1 MKKKYFIN
9 ANIIDPHNSLNEMGG
24 LIIDEN
30 GKIEAIGKKVNTNNI
45 PTREKIINLNGKYIF
60 PGLVDMRVFVGE
72 PGYEYKE
79 NFRTL
84 SEAALSGGVTSVVTM
99 PNTNP
104 VIDNVSIVDFLRLRG
119 KDKSKINIFPT
130 AALTIGT
137 VGENMT
143 EFGLLQSKGI
153 IGFTDGVKT
162 IQNPRI
168 MNRIMNSASDLKSLI
183 IQHAEDAELSKDGMI
198 NDGIIATKLGL
209 QGIPISAELL
219 IIERDLTLLEYNN
232 CRYHISQISSA
243 NSVDIIRERKS
254 KIDFS
259 CGVSINNLSLNEN
272 DIGDF
277 KTFLKLSPPLRTETD
292 RNALVQGLND
302 ETIEILVNQSLLQ
315 AEMGCDVLAPS
326 DMMDGRIGKIRK
338 ALDKNKYQSVQILSY
353 AAKYASSFYGP
364 FRDAVGSKGA
374 LKGDKKTY
382 QMDYRNSDESLREVA
397 LDIKEGADM
406 VMVKPGMPYLDIIR
420 SIKDKFKLP
429 VLAYQ
434 VSGEYSL
441 IENAIRK
448 KMINK
453 DAVYESLVAF
463 KRAGANAIVS
473 YYADR
478 LDKII

>member
-9 ANIIDPHNSLNEMGG
+9 ANIIDPHNSLNEIGG
-24 LIIDEN
+24 IIVGEN
-30 GKIEAIGKKVNTNNI
+30 GKIEAVGKKVNTNNI
-45 PTREKIINLNGKYIF
+45 PSREKVIDLNGKYIF
-60 PGLVDMRVFVGE
+60 PGIVDMRVFVGE

-104 VIDNVSIVDFLRLRG
+104 VIDNVSIVDFLKRRG
-119 KDKSKINIFPT
+119 RDKSKINIYPT
-130 AALTIGT
+130 AALT
-137 VGENMT
+137 VKAEGENMT

-219 IIERDLTLLEYNN
+219 IIERDLTLLEYNS

-243 NSVDIIRERKS
+243 NSVDIIRERKN
-254 KIDFS
+254 KVNFS

-302 ETIEILVNQSLLQ
+302 ETIDVIVSDHKPEDEENKRLTFAQAETGASGIETLLPLSLELYHNGSVELETIIKALTSKPAEILKINKGNLS
-315 AEMGCDVLAPS
+315 
-326 DMMDGRIGKIRK
+326 IGNDADFCIVDINKPWVVRK
-338 ALDKNKYQSVQILSY
+338 EKLISKSKNTPIE
-353 AAKYASSFYGP
+353 
-364 FRDAVGSKGA
+364 
-374 LKGDKKTY
+374 DKKLQGKVISTFV
-382 QMDYRNSDESLREVA
+382 NGEEL
-397 LDIKEGADM
+397 
-406 VMVKPGMPYLDIIR
+406 
-420 SIKDKFKLP
+420 FK
-429 VLAYQ
+429 
-434 VSGEYSL
+434 SE
-441 IENAIRK
+441 
-448 KMINK
+448 
-453 DAVYESLVAF
+453 
-463 KRAGANAIVS
+463 
-473 YYADR
+473 
-478 LDKII
+478 

>member
-9 ANIIDPHNSLNEMGG
+9 ANIIDPHNSLNEIGG
-24 LIIDEN
+24 IIIGEN
-30 GKIEAIGKKVNTNNI
+30 GKIEAVGKKVNTNNI
-45 PTREKIINLNGKYIF
+45 PSREKIIDLKGKYIF
-60 PGLVDMRVFVGE
+60 PGIVDMRVFVGE

-104 VIDNVSIVDFLRLRG
+104 VIDNVSIVDFLKRRG
-119 KDKSKINIFPT
+119 RDKSKINIYPT
-130 AALTIGT
+130 AALT
-137 VGENMT
+137 VKAEGENMT

-153 IGFTDGVKT
+153 IGFTDGIKT

-232 CRYHISQISSA
+232 CRYHIAQISSA
-243 NSVDIIRERKS
+243 NSVDIIRERKN
-254 KIDFS
+254 KVNFS
-259 CGVSINNLSLNEN
+259 CGVAINNLSLNEN

-302 ETIEILVNQSLLQ
+302 KTIDVIVSDHKPEDEENKRLTFAQAETGASGIETLLPLSLELYHNGSVDLETIIEALTSKPAEILKINKGNLS
-315 AEMGCDVLAPS
+315 
-326 DMMDGRIGKIRK
+326 IGNDADFCIVDINKPWVVRK
-338 ALDKNKYQSVQILSY
+338 DKLI
-353 AAKYASSFYGP
+353 
-364 FRDAVGSKGA
+364 SKS
-374 LKGDKKTY
+374 KNTPIEDKKLQGKVLNTFV
-382 QMDYRNSDESLREVA
+382 NGEEL
-397 LDIKEGADM
+397 
-406 VMVKPGMPYLDIIR
+406 
-420 SIKDKFKLP
+420 FK
-429 VLAYQ
+429 
-434 VSGEYSL
+434 SE
-441 IENAIRK
+441 
-448 KMINK
+448 
-453 DAVYESLVAF
+453 
-463 KRAGANAIVS
+463 
-473 YYADR
+473 
-478 LDKII
+478 

>member
-9 ANIIDPHNSLNEMGG
+9 ANIIDPHNSLNEIGG
-24 LIIDEN
+24 IIIGEN
-30 GKIEAIGKKVNTNNI
+30 GKIEAVGKKVNTNNI
-45 PTREKIINLNGKYIF
+45 PSREKVIDLNGKYIF
-60 PGLVDMRVFVGE
+60 PGIVDMRVFVGE

-104 VIDNVSIVDFLRLRG
+104 VIDNVSIVDFLKRRG
-119 KDKSKINIFPT
+119 RDKSKINIYPT
-130 AALTIGT
+130 AALT
-137 VGENMT
+137 VKAEGENMT

-232 CRYHISQISSA
+232 CRYHIAQISSA
-243 NSVDIIRERKS
+243 NSVDIIRERKN
-254 KIDFS
+254 KVNFS

-302 ETIEILVNQSLLQ
+302 KTIDVIVSDHKPEDEENKRLTFAQAETGASGIETLLPLSLELYHNGSVELETIIKALTSKPAEILKINKGNLS
-315 AEMGCDVLAPS
+315 
-326 DMMDGRIGKIRK
+326 IGNDADFCIVDINKPWVVRK
-338 ALDKNKYQSVQILSY
+338 EKLISKSKNTPIE
-353 AAKYASSFYGP
+353 
-364 FRDAVGSKGA
+364 
-374 LKGDKKTY
+374 DKKLQGKVINTFV
-382 QMDYRNSDESLREVA
+382 NGEEL
-397 LDIKEGADM
+397 
-406 VMVKPGMPYLDIIR
+406 
-420 SIKDKFKLP
+420 FK
-429 VLAYQ
+429 
-434 VSGEYSL
+434 SE
-441 IENAIRK
+441 
-448 KMINK
+448 
-453 DAVYESLVAF
+453 
-463 KRAGANAIVS
+463 
-473 YYADR
+473 
-478 LDKII
+478 

>member
-9 ANIIDPHNSLNEMGG
+9 ANIIDPHNSLNEIGG
-24 LIIDEN
+24 IIIGEN
-30 GKIEAIGKKVNTNNI
+30 GKIEAVGKKVNTNNI
-45 PTREKIINLNGKYIF
+45 PSREKIIDLKGKYIF
-60 PGLVDMRVFVGE
+60 PGIVDMRVFVGE

-104 VIDNVSIVDFLRLRG
+104 VIDNVSIVDFLKRRG
-119 KDKSKINIFPT
+119 RDKSKINIYPT
-130 AALTIGT
+130 AALT
-137 VGENMT
+137 VKAEGENMT
-143 EFGLLQSKGI
+143 EFGLLQNKGI

-219 IIERDLTLLEYNN
+219 IIERDLTLLEYNS

-243 NSVDIIRERKS
+243 NSVDIIRERKN
-254 KIDFS
+254 KVEFS

-302 ETIEILVNQSLLQ
+302 ETIDVIVSDHKPEDEENKRLTFAQAETGASGIETLLPLSLELYHNGSVDLETIIKALTSKPAEIL
-315 AEMGCDVLAPS
+315 
-326 DMMDGRIGKIRK
+326 KINKGNLSSGNDADFCIVDINKPWVVRK
-338 ALDKNKYQSVQILSY
+338 DKLI
-353 AAKYASSFYGP
+353 
-364 FRDAVGSKGA
+364 SKS
-374 LKGDKKTY
+374 KNTPIEDKKLQGKVLNTFV
-382 QMDYRNSDESLREVA
+382 NGEEL
-397 LDIKEGADM
+397 
-406 VMVKPGMPYLDIIR
+406 
-420 SIKDKFKLP
+420 FK
-429 VLAYQ
+429 
-434 VSGEYSL
+434 SE
-441 IENAIRK
+441 
-448 KMINK
+448 
-453 DAVYESLVAF
+453 
-463 KRAGANAIVS
+463 
-473 YYADR
+473 
-478 LDKII
+478 

>member
-9 ANIIDPHNSLNEMGG
+9 ANIIDPHNSLNEIGG
-24 LIIDEN
+24 IIIGEN
-30 GKIEAIGKKVNTNNI
+30 GKIEAVGKKVNTNNI
-45 PTREKIINLNGKYIF
+45 PSREKVIDLNGKYIF
-60 PGLVDMRVFVGE
+60 PGIVDMRVFVGE

-104 VIDNVSIVDFLRLRG
+104 VIDNVSIVDFLKRRG
-119 KDKSKINIFPT
+119 RDKSKINIYPT
-130 AALTIGT
+130 AALT
-137 VGENMT
+137 VKAEGENMT

-219 IIERDLTLLEYNN
+219 IIERDLTLLEYNS

-243 NSVDIIRERKS
+243 NSVDIIRERKN
-254 KIDFS
+254 KVNFS

-302 ETIEILVNQSLLQ
+302 ETIDVIVSDHKPEDEENKRLTFAQAETGASGIETLLPLSLELYHNGSAELETIIKALTSKPAEILKINKGNLS
-315 AEMGCDVLAPS
+315 
-326 DMMDGRIGKIRK
+326 IGNDADFCIVDINKPWVVRK
-338 ALDKNKYQSVQILSY
+338 EKLISKSKNTPIE
-353 AAKYASSFYGP
+353 
-364 FRDAVGSKGA
+364 
-374 LKGDKKTY
+374 DKKLQGKVISTFV
-382 QMDYRNSDESLREVA
+382 NGEEL
-397 LDIKEGADM
+397 
-406 VMVKPGMPYLDIIR
+406 
-420 SIKDKFKLP
+420 FK
-429 VLAYQ
+429 
-434 VSGEYSL
+434 SE
-441 IENAIRK
+441 
-448 KMINK
+448 
-453 DAVYESLVAF
+453 
-463 KRAGANAIVS
+463 
-473 YYADR
+473 
-478 LDKII
+478 